1 MLSVDDL
8 HAGKHGGNRGRWMG
22 WVVMQMEKSV
32 TGCRTANSPVHCT
45 LTATS
50 QTKASLLQPPFASSE
65 GEQPQQRTNI
75 KPATTAHQLTAAS
88 CCSSSELGISL
99 GNGHHYQLL
108 TAAGDRWY
116 HLRPSACGTVY
127 SGWHSEKLG
136 HGIFTLCWKATETT
150 ADWDL
155 SLEYFLNGQVQKRNW
170 HMGGMGTRAPVL
182 WGFGCGL
189 RAVWWS
195 DFQCR
200 YRDYKHNREEYEEK
214 KEKTRTEE
222 SRIIASLRPVTDFGS
237 PVHILDLPGIPP
249 LHCVQTWE

>member
-32 TGCRTANSPVHCT
+32 TGCRTANSPEHCT

-155 SLEYFLNGQVQKRNW
+155 SLEYFLNGQET
-170 HMGGMGTRAPVL
+170 G
-182 WGFGCGL
+182 
-189 RAVWWS
+189 
-195 DFQCR
+195 
-200 YRDYKHNREEYEEK
+200 
-214 KEKTRTEE
+214 
-222 SRIIASLRPVTDFGS
+222 
-237 PVHILDLPGIPP
+237 
-249 LHCVQTWE
+249 TWEVWEQEHQYCEVLDVDSELCDGLTFSVDTETINITERSMRRRKRRREQKKVA